1 MGGGSNPD
9 ATIHCLA
16 HIPLRWM
23 VQEVIKSQC
32 GILFNE
38 LALERAV
45 IHIPPVGEPSENGPA
60 PVDCDSVDA
69 LQPLDDE
76 LKKQPLWWILE
87 LLPLSYVYQDEKCV
101 WHRRYRSV
109 QFVD

>member
-1 MGGGSNPD
+1 
-9 ATIHCLA
+9 
-16 HIPLRWM
+16 M

-60 PVDCDSVDA
+60 PVDRDSVDA